1 MSLSGLNLEKFL
13 IPLEEIK
20 LATKNFSPENNIGDG
35 SFGSVFKGQL
45 SERWDNRIAAFK
57 RHDLEG
63 FQGEEQFRNEVE
75 MIQPHVSESVAGTR
89 FYMDPIYEKS
99 GNLMVESD
107 AYSFGVVLFE
117 MLTGLLAYRRRRI
130 GDEKPQF
137 LINMVQHYHEDGVDK
152 LIDPYIR
159 DQIDSRSLDM
169 FTEIAYK
176 CINLDL
182 KDRPKMDMIINFIEK
197 TFGTQELK
205 VDASTINTK
214 SSHQFRDFE
223 KFLIPLEEIMRATNN
238 FSLENLI
245 SKEEHGSVICEGQLS
260 EHWRNLKVAIYRF
273 QPNAYQVEHKFIHLL
288 KTESDSNHEN
298 IIPFI
303 GYCNEGDE
311 RIVVFGHPLHGS
323 LDDHL
328 QDPRMRRCITWEQ
341 RLKICVG
348 AAKGLNYFHVGLG
361 KDRQMIHGDFM
372 SHMILLDENMEAK
385 ALEISHVE
393 KDVGFQFYLD
403 PMYYETGIKGKKSDI
418 YSFGVV
424 MFEML
429 SGMMVHYERGIG
441 DDKPQTL
448 INLVR
453 QYYENGLEKL
463 IDPCISGQI
472 NGHSFHTFTEIAYK
486 CISFNLKER
495 PKMDTIIKQ
504 IEEALDI
511 QNRRAASPVTMQS
524 HQYQIIISSS
534 NEIHLAT
541 RNFNPKAQIGDGE
554 FSLVYRG
561 KLPEPWKNK
570 RFGRNDY
577 KGEEEFHNEL
587 KMISRFE
594 HENIIPFVGYC
605 NEGNEMIIV
614 SEYATNGSLDHH
626 LQDPWKSR
634 HLTWAQRL
642 MICLGAA
649 KAIKYLHSGHKEH
662 CMIIHRDINS
672 SNILLDDKLE
682 AKICGFSLSVQV
694 PENQQHTKIHTNV
707 AGTPSYVDPIH
718 IESGILST
726 TSDVYSF
733 GIVLFEMLSG
743 MLVFYEKSIGDDKP
757 GNLIN
762 LVWRYYDDGPEKLI
776 DPHINDHIDR
786 RSFHKFIDIAYR
798 CISFNLKDRLTMDRI
813 ILWIEKALD
822 IQNHGA
828 ASIVPIQ
835 SYHDQNLKKFRIPL
849 EEIRL
854 AIGVKSIESQI
865 GDGGFGLVYKGK
877 LSELW
882 QNRTAAIK
890 YHDPKGYQGKD
901 EFRNELQMISIFHY
915 ENIIP
920 FIGYCDEGN
929 EMIIVSEYATNGSLD
944 HYLRDLKKRRS
955 LTWVQR
961 LNICLGAAKGLNYL
975 HSGLGD
981 YNRVVHRY
989 VKSANILLDDNLTA
1003 KIGDF
1008 GLSRSGPRNQ
1018 PQTQLYT
1025 KAAGT
1030 KFYIDPIYHESGIL
1044 RKESDVYSFGVV
1056 LFEALSGMLAYDRRR
1071 IGDDNPQPLINLV
1084 RRYYEEGPDKLI
1096 DHLIKIK
1103 LITVLLKLHY
1113 LQSNERPTMQTL
1125 IERIEDAL
1133 AYQVAKDSEVKEPEA
1148 KITEN

>member
-20 LATKNFSPENNIGDG
+20 LATKNFSPENIIGYG
-35 SFGSVFKGQL
+35 GFGIVYKGQL
-45 SERWDNRIAAFK
+45 SERWQNRVAAFK
-57 RHDLEG
+57 RHVREG
-63 FQGEEQFRNEVE
+63 GTQGEEQFRNEVE
-75 MIQPHVSESVAGTR
+75 MMSSFHHENIISFIGYCDEGNEMIIVTES
-89 FYMDPIYEKS
+89 
-99 GNLMVESD
+99 
-107 AYSFGVVLFE
+107 
-117 MLTGLLAYRRRRI
+117 I
-130 GDEKPQF
+130 GDDKPRF
-137 LINMVQHYHEDGVDK
+137 LINMVHQYHEDGVDK

-176 CINLDL
+176 CISLDL
-182 KDRPKMDMIINFIEK
+182 EDRPKMDMIINFIEK
-197 TFGTQELK
+197 IFDTQELK

-214 SSHQFRDFE
+214 SGHQFRNFE
-223 KFLIPLEEIMRATNN
+223 KFLIPLEEIKRATNN
-238 FSLENLI
+238 FSPENLI
-245 SKEEHGSVICEGQLS
+245 SKLELGSAIYEGQLS
-260 EHWRNLKVAIYRF
+260 EHWRNLKAAIYWF
-273 QPNAYQVEHKFIHLL
+273 HPNAYQVEHKFLDTL
-288 KTESDSNHEN
+288 KVESNLNHEN

-311 RIVVFGHPLHGS
+311 RIVVYGYPLHGS

-328 QDPRMRRCITWEQ
+328 QDPRMRRCITWAQ
-341 RLKICVG
+341 RLKICIG
-348 AAKGLNYFHVGLG
+348 AAKGLNYFHVGRG
-361 KDRQMIHGDFM
+361 KDPPIIQQNFE
-372 SHMILLDENMEAK
+372 SHLILLDENMEAK
-385 ALEISHVE
+385 VSFFGLSKLGPANQSHVTR
-393 KDVGFQFYLD
+393 GFQFYLD
-403 PMYYETGIKGKKSDI
+403 PMFYETGFISKKSVI

-453 QYYENGLEKL
+453 QYYGNGLEKL
-463 IDPCISGQI
+463 TDPCISGQI
-472 NGHSFHTFTEIAYK
+472 DGHSFLTFTEIAYQ
-486 CISFNLKER
+486 CISFNRKER
-495 PKMDTIIKQ
+495 PKMDTVIKQ
-504 IEEALDI
+504 LEEALDI
-511 QNRRAASPVTMQS
+511 QNRRAASPFTIQS
-524 HQYQIIISSS
+524 HQYQITISSS
-534 NEIHLAT
+534 SVSLESFLIPLKEIHLAT

-561 KLPEPWKNK
+561 KLPEPWKNQTAAIK

-577 KGEEEFHNEL
+577 KGAEEFHNEL

-634 HLTWAQRL
+634 HITWAQRL
-642 MICLGAA
+642 KICLGAA
-649 KAIKYLHSGHKEH
+649 KGIKYLHSGHKEH

-694 PENQQHTKIHTNV
+694 PENQQHTKIYTNV
-707 AGTPSYVDPIH
+707 AGTPSYMDPIH

-726 TSDVYSF
+726 ASDVYSF

-762 LVWRYYDDGPEKLI
+762 LVRRYYDDGPEKLI

-798 CISFNLKDRLTMDRI
+798 CISFNLKDRPTMDRI

-828 ASIVPIQ
+828 ASTVPIQ

-854 AIGVKSIESQI
+854 AIGVKSTESQI

-890 YHDPKGYQGKD
+890 YHDPKEEEWRHYLKQRDRPYVPYDLEAGGENFGANGKIYD
-901 EFRNELQMISIFHY
+901 R
-915 ENIIP
+915 
-920 FIGYCDEGN
+920 
-929 EMIIVSEYATNGSLD
+929 YAIDYSYPGSLA
-944 HYLRDLKKRRS
+944 
-955 LTWVQR
+955 T
-961 LNICLGAAKGLNYL
+961 
-975 HSGLGD
+975 
-981 YNRVVHRY
+981 
-989 VKSANILLDDNLTA
+989 LL
-1003 KIGDF
+1003 
-1008 GLSRSGPRNQ
+1008 
-1018 PQTQLYT
+1018 
-1025 KAAGT
+1025 
-1030 KFYIDPIYHESGIL
+1030 
-1044 RKESDVYSFGVV
+1044 
-1056 LFEALSGMLAYDRRR
+1056 
-1071 IGDDNPQPLINLV
+1071 
-1084 RRYYEEGPDKLI
+1084 
-1096 DHLIKIK
+1096 
-1103 LITVLLKLHY
+1103 
-1113 LQSNERPTMQTL
+1113 
-1125 IERIEDAL
+1125 
-1133 AYQVAKDSEVKEPEA
+1133 
-1148 KITEN
+1148 